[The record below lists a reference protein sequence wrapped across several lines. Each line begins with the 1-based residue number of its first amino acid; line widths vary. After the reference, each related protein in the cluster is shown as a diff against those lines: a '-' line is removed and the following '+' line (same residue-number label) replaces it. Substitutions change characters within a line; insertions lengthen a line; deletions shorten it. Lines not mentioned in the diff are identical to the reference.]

1 MYNNILVPVSFETGR
16 DARQALEVA
25 QALRAKDGVITV
37 LHVLEHLPQYASDLL
52 PKDHFDTARKTV
64 IEKLGPLVDGLSDA
78 SVVVMEGHS
87 ARTILDVSEAQ
98 KNDCIV
104 IASHRPGMQD
114 LFLGSTAAR
123 VVRHAKCAVHVVR

>member
-25 QALRAKDGVITV
+25 DVLRAENGAITV
-37 LHVLEHLPQYASDLL
+37 LHVLEHLPQYASELL
-52 PKDHFDTARKTV
+52 PEDHFETARKTV
-64 IEKLGPLVDGLSDA
+64 IEKLSPLVDGLSDA

-87 ARTILDVSEAQ
+87 ARTILDVSETQ